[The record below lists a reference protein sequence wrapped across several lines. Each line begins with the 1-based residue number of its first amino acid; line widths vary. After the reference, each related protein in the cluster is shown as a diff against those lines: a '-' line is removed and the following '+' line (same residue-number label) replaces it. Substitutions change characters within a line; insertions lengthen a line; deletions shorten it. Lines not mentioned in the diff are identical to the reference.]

1 VHTITLLSIAKKPWN
16 NQPEKTSPAR
26 PSRYKKITG
35 EITMLLDVRTYVCK
49 PGTLKAHLDLYEKL
63 GKTPQVRH
71 LGMPLLYAACETG
84 NPNEYIHIW
93 CYKNAA
99 DREERRAGL
108 WVDPEWLS
116 YVKQSAELGALE
128 SQQNKLM
135 KPVDFFPL

>member
-1 VHTITLLSIAKKPWN
+1 M
-16 NQPEKTSPAR
+16 
-26 PSRYKKITG
+26 G

-93 CYKNAA
+93 CYQNAA